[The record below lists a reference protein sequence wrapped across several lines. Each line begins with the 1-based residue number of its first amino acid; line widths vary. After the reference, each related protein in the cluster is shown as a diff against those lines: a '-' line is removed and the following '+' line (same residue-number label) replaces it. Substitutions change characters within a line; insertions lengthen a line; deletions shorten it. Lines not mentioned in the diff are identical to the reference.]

1 VSSPA
6 AAPQHRPAPDGA
18 AADAGDDLDAVADVA
33 SLARHLHRA
42 KVAAGNPSYA
52 QLAKRCGLPR
62 STIADAFSPQRAHPP
77 ALTVLRRTLL
87 ALGVDPARLPC
98 WEAAWR
104 RASTAEQPAPV
115 PPEVVEQQRV
125 VPRQLPADV
134 PGFVGRRDA
143 LAALDAVSAAPDPAR
158 LALVCGMGGVGK
170 TGLVSH
176 WAHRAASRFPDGQ
189 LWVNLHGFDGS
200 DPVTP
205 AAALGQL
212 LRGLLPVDAPIPGG
226 EPERAALLRSL
237 LAERRILLVLDNAH
251 SADCV
256 RVLLPGDPACMT
268 VVTSRNALAG
278 LVARDGARRIVL
290 RPLAAA
296 EATTLLTGVLG
307 ELPADQRPALTRLAA
322 RCGRLPLAMRVAAE
336 VVSARPE
343 LPLTELIRDLES
355 HGALAYLDAT
365 ADADTSLRAVFA
377 ASCARLPADARDAF
391 RLLGGYPGRDL
402 DLATMA
408 ALTGGPPTRA
418 RQLLNVLARS
428 HLLEPSGRNRYAM
441 HDLTRAYAGELAG
454 DPADGQDAAL
464 DRLLDH
470 YLVTAAQ
477 ARRAA
482 FPDDSREVT
491 VPVAAAP
498 PRFGTAAEALGW
510 YDVELPNICAALHRP
525 GAATARVLA
534 LGTLLDQYLSRQGHW
549 SEALDVH
556 RLALERAEAAG
567 DPLGAARARA
577 RIGRTLC
584 QLGHY
589 DEAYRQLSE
598 AREVLPE
605 AERAVEA
612 ATSTLGIAA
621 GKLGSYTEAAR
632 LHRQQIDEH
641 TRCFGLTPPLGRHWA
656 NLSFALARLGELDR
670 AEAALHQALTVSRDT
685 HDRRDEC
692 SVYENLAV
700 VHLRRR
706 DFAGAVRWA
715 ERAVRMFESLPGY
728 LDLVTALNTYGV
740 ALAGVGRRDEA
751 LASHTRALRLCERI
765 GDRFEARRARD
776 GIRALHASPARHAG
790 AAPERSGTGA
800 P

>member
-1 VSSPA
+1 MSSPA
-6 AAPQHRPAPDGA
+6 TAPADPAPQRRPAPDSA

-33 SLARHLHRA
+33 TLARQLHRA

-77 ALTVLRRTLL
+77 ALTVLRQTLL

-104 RASTAEQPAPV
+104 RASTAEQPPPV

-134 PGFVGRRDA
+134 PGFVGRQDA
-143 LAALDAVSAAPDPAR
+143 LAALDAVSAAPDTAR

-212 LRGLLPVDAPIPGG
+212 LRGLLPADAPIPGG

-278 LVARDGARRIVL
+278 LVARDGARRTVL
-290 RPLAAA
+290 RPLAAG

-307 ELPADQRPALTRLAA
+307 DLPGDQQPALIRLAA

-336 VVSARPE
+336 VVSAQPE
-343 LPLTELIRDLES
+343 LPLTDLIRDLES

-391 RLLGGYPGRDL
+391 RMLGGYPGRDL
-402 DLATMA
+402 DLPTMA
-408 ALTGGPPTRA
+408 ALTGGSPTRA

-428 HLLEPSGRNRYAM
+428 HLLEPSGLNRYAM

-454 DPADGQDAAL
+454 DRPGDQDAAL

-477 ARRAA
+477 ARRSA

-491 VPVAAAP
+491 VPAAAP
-498 PRFGTAAEALGW
+498 PRFATAADALGW

-525 GAATARVLA
+525 GADTRRVLA
-534 LGTLLDQYLSRQGHW
+534 LATLLDQYLSRQGHW

-556 RLALERAEAAG
+556 RLALDRAEAAG

-589 DEAYRQLSE
+589 DEAYRQLSS

-621 GKLGSYTEAAR
+621 GKLGSYTEAAQ

-641 TRCFGLTPPLGRHWA
+641 TRCFGLTSPLGRHWA
-656 NLSFALARLGELDR
+656 NLSFALARLGELDQ

-700 VHLRRR
+700 VHLRRH

-751 LASHTRALRLCERI
+751 LANHTRALRLCERI

-776 GIRALHASPARHAG
+776 GIRALHAS
-790 AAPERSGTGA
+790 AALERSGTDA
-800 P
+800 Q

>member
-1 VSSPA
+1 MSSPA
-6 AAPQHRPAPDGA
+6 AVPQHRPDP
-18 AADAGDDLDAVADVA
+18 AGPPEATADDLAAVTDVA
-33 SLARHLHRA
+33 TLARELHRA
-42 KVAAGNPSYA
+42 KVTAGNPSFA

-77 ALTVLRRTLL
+77 ALTVLRHTLL
-87 ALGVDPARLPC
+87 ALGVDPTRLAC

-104 RASTAEQPAPV
+104 RASTPEQPTEA
-115 PPEVVEQQRV
+115 VEQHRV

-134 PGFVGRRDA
+134 PGFVGRADA
-143 LAALDAVSAAPDPAR
+143 LAALDAVSVAPDTAR

-170 TGLVSH
+170 TGLVGH
-176 WAHRAASRFPDGQ
+176 WAHRAASRFPGGQ
-189 LWVNLHGFDGS
+189 LWINLHGFDGS

-237 LAERRILLVLDNAH
+237 LADRQILLVLDNAH

-256 RVLLPGDPACMT
+256 RVLLPGDAACMT

-278 LVARDGARRIVL
+278 LVARDGARRTVL
-290 RPLAAA
+290 RPLSAG
-296 EATTLLTGVLG
+296 EATALLTGALG
-307 ELPADQRPALTRLAA
+307 EPPAAQRPALTRLAA

-336 VVSARPE
+336 VVSAQPD

-377 ASCARLPADARDAF
+377 ASCARLPADARHAF
-391 RLLGGYPGRDL
+391 RVLGGYPGRDL
-402 DLATMA
+402 DLHAMA
-408 ALTGGPPTRA
+408 ALTDGPPTRA

-428 HLLEPSGRNRYAM
+428 HLLEPTGQNRYAM
-441 HDLTRAYAGELAG
+441 HDLTRAYAGELADDQTG
-454 DPADGQDAAL
+454 ERPVDRDAAL
-464 DRLLDH
+464 HRLLDH
-470 YLVTAAQ
+470 YLVAAAQ
-477 ARRAA
+477 ARRSA
-482 FPDDSREVT
+482 FPDDSREVG
-491 VPVAAAP
+491 VPAAP
-498 PRFGTAAEALGW
+498 AAPRFATAAQALGW
-510 YDVELPNICAALHRP
+510 YDTELPNICAALHRP
-525 GAATARVLA
+525 GASTPQVLA
-534 LGTLLDQYLSRQGHW
+534 LATLLDQYLSRQGHW
-549 SEALDVH
+549 AEALDVH
-556 RLALERAEAAG
+556 RLAHARAEAAG
-567 DPLGAARARA
+567 DPLGAARAEA

-589 DEAYRQLSE
+589 DEAYRQLTR

-621 GKLGSYTEAAR
+621 GKLGSFDEAAE

-656 NLSFALARLGELDR
+656 NLSFALARLGELDQ
-670 AEAALHQALTVSRDT
+670 AEAALHQALTVSRGT

-700 VHLRRR
+700 VHLRRQ

-728 LDLVTALNTYGV
+728 LDLITALNTYGV

-765 GDRFEARRARD
+765 GDRFEAQRAQD
-776 GIRALHASPARHAG
+776 AIRALHASSASPPAGPDAD
-790 AAPERSGTGA
+790 
-800 P
+800 

>member
-1 VSSPA
+1 MSSPA
-6 AAPQHRPAPDGA
+6 TAPADPAPQRRPAPDSA

-33 SLARHLHRA
+33 TLARQLHRA

-77 ALTVLRRTLL
+77 ALTVLRQTLL

-104 RASTAEQPAPV
+104 RASTAEQPPPV

-134 PGFVGRRDA
+134 PGFVGRQDA
-143 LAALDAVSAAPDPAR
+143 LAALDAVSAAPDTAR

-212 LRGLLPVDAPIPGG
+212 LRGLLPADAPIPGG

-278 LVARDGARRIVL
+278 LVARDGARRTVL
-290 RPLAAA
+290 RPLAAG

-307 ELPADQRPALTRLAA
+307 DLPGDQQPALIRLAA

-336 VVSARPE
+336 VVSAQPE
-343 LPLTELIRDLES
+343 LPLTDLIRDLES

-391 RLLGGYPGRDL
+391 RMLGGYPGRDL
-402 DLATMA
+402 DLPTMA
-408 ALTGGPPTRA
+408 ALTGGSPTRA

-428 HLLEPSGRNRYAM
+428 HLLEPSGLNRYAM

-454 DPADGQDAAL
+454 DRPGDQDAAL

-477 ARRAA
+477 ARRSA

-491 VPVAAAP
+491 VPAAAP
-498 PRFGTAAEALGW
+498 PRFATAADALGW

-525 GAATARVLA
+525 GADTRRVLA
-534 LGTLLDQYLSRQGHW
+534 LATLLDQYLSRQGHW

-556 RLALERAEAAG
+556 RLALDRAEAAG

-589 DEAYRQLSE
+589 DEAYRQLSS

-621 GKLGSYTEAAR
+621 GKLGSYTEAAQ

-656 NLSFALARLGELDR
+656 NLSFALARLGELDQ

-700 VHLRRR
+700 VHLRRH

-751 LASHTRALRLCERI
+751 LAKHTRALRLCERI

-776 GIRALHASPARHAG
+776 GIRALHAS
-790 AAPERSGTGA
+790 AAPERSGTDA
-800 P
+800 Q